1 MHSRSFPVTGSS
13 VASKSFLP
21 RMVSKRTT
29 VLKTTTRVRTK
40 TTVSSAPFLPFAAA
54 GKFPQ
59 RRGFCGGVRVVSSS
73 SSSSG
78 RGGGGTEGGSG
89 DEEEEEE
96 KDDDDSTEKEE
107 KEARKEAETPPPL
120 PESLSRGA
128 ADASRRAPIPPGG
141 PRRRRRPDERLK
153 TKEEEE
159 EENKKFEKLQNS
171 LFLSLLVTEGAIK
184 GSAMTALGL
193 LLNVKVIDSFRFLSE
208 SASGGDGDVV
218 LLGTG
223 VSSAVGV
230 GIACAMPLVLIDF
243 AIMNLFFPSETS
255 TSPSSSD
262 ASDAPSLRTA
272 VSNYAKEASL
282 NNPCLNMPFYKDAIV
297 ASVARVA
304 DSFACVFT
312 LGFLFTW
319 ITERGVE
326 YGFEVYE
333 IENTTKWLAL
343 AATVLGKEAMIFY
356 QSYRRKGFG
365 AGGGADGEKAG
376 GKKEKRAPG
385 MRAYVVT
392 RDKITGKEKMEEITA
407 ENIEAKKK
415 RGEKLEPQE
424 LAIESA
430 MYNMNVRSTIDNWR
444 ERISNG
450 LLGFSFVVS
459 GGNGAAPLVGGL
471 LGDLLFC
478 VYQRNN
484 VKKYLEKY
492 GVDDENNSSSSSSS
506 SRSRSSSSSSRSR
519 SSSSSSCSSGNKM
532 RTSIAVA
539 KARQRE
545 MQSVLVKKMKEKE
558 GETNNTSASESV
570 GTSSGTNSTSSQK
583 INDMIQA
590 VQKEASLV
598 ARLVVEADEKESLL
612 SSSSTPARA
621 TKPNAERKAFKTLE
635 NKLPKLMT
643 GLFDGETPELSE
655 YEVAFK
661 EASNFL
667 RTEKAS
673 LESKIQSFDESIE
686 KYRAMFAF
694 IFSNDDVNDEDE
706 DDVREKE
713 NECRR
718 ETNLEVGKKTKDEG
732 GGTAVEAKEEDDGA
746 SFAEKFANFF

>member
-1 MHSRSFPVTGSS
+1 M
-13 VASKSFLP
+13 
-21 RMVSKRTT
+21 
-29 VLKTTTRVRTK
+29 
-40 TTVSSAPFLPFAAA
+40 
-54 GKFPQ
+54 
-59 RRGFCGGVRVVSSS
+59 VSSS
-73 SSSSG
+73 SSSSSSS
-78 RGGGGTEGGSG
+78 GGGTGGGTGGGSG

-96 KDDDDSTEKEE
+96 KDDSTEKEE
-107 KEARKEAETPPPL
+107 KEEEKEASSSSSARETPPL
-120 PESLSRGA
+120 PESLSRGSA
-128 ADASRRAPIPPGG
+128 AAGRAPILPGG

-193 LLNVKVIDSFRFLSE
+193 LLNVKVIDSFQFLSE
-208 SASGGDGDVV
+208 SASGSNGDVV

-230 GIACAMPLVLIDF
+230 GIACAIPLVLIDF

-255 TSPSSSD
+255 TSSSSD
-262 ASDAPSLRTA
+262 ASDAPSLKTA

-319 ITERGVE
+319 ITERCVE

-356 QSYRRKGFG
+356 QSYRRRGFG
-365 AGGGADGEKAG
+365 AGGGAGGEKAG
-376 GKKEKRAPG
+376 DKKEERAPG

-392 RDKITGKEKMEEITA
+392 RDKISGKEKMEEITA

-492 GVDDENNSSSSSSS
+492 GVDDENNSSSSGGS
-506 SRSRSSSSSSRSR
+506 SRSRSSSSSSS
-519 SSSSSSCSSGNKM
+519 SSGNKM

-545 MQSVLVKKMKEKE
+545 MQSVLAKKMKEKE
-558 GETNNTSASESV
+558 GETNNTTASENV

-583 INDMIQA
+583 INDMIQT

-621 TKPNAERKAFKTLE
+621 TKLNAERKAFKTLE

-661 EASNFL
+661 EASNLL
-667 RTEKAS
+667 RAEKAS

-694 IFSNDDVNDEDE
+694 IFSNDDVNDDE

-713 NECRR
+713 NEFRR
-718 ETNLEVGKKTKDEG
+718 ETNLEVGKKTKDDG
-732 GGTAVEAKEEDDGA
+732 GGRAKVEAKEDDGA

>member
-1 MHSRSFPVTGSS
+1 MHSRSVPATGSVVS
-13 VASKSFLP
+13 SFLP
-21 RMVSKRTT
+21 GMISKRTT
-29 VLKTTTRVRTK
+29 VLKTTTRLQTK
-40 TTVSSAPFLPFAAA
+40 TTVSSKPRAA
-54 GKFPQ
+54 GKFP
-59 RRGFCGGVRVVSSS
+59 RRGFCGGVRVVSSSS

-96 KDDDDSTEKEE
+96 KDDDSTEKEV
-107 KEARKEAETPPPL
+107 KDARKEAETPPPL

-128 ADASRRAPIPPGG
+128 AAASRRAPILPGG

-255 TSPSSSD
+255 TSSSSSD

-365 AGGGADGEKAG
+365 AGGGAGGEKAG
-376 GKKEKRAPG
+376 DKKEKRAPG

-492 GVDDENNSSSSSSS
+492 GVDDESNSSNSSSSSS
-506 SRSRSSSSSSRSR
+506 
-519 SSSSSSCSSGNKM
+519 SSGNKM

-558 GETNNTSASESV
+558 GETNNTTASESV
-570 GTSSGTNSTSSQK
+570 GTSSSTNSTSSQK
-583 INDMIQA
+583 INDMIQT

-621 TKPNAERKAFKTLE
+621 TRLNAERKAFKTLE

-713 NECRR
+713 NEVRR

>member
-1 MHSRSFPVTGSS
+1 MHSRAFPATGS
-13 VASKSFLP
+13 VASSSLPP

-29 VLKTTTRVRTK
+29 VLKTTTRLRTK
-40 TTVSSAPFLPFAAA
+40 TTVSGSSTPFLPFAAA
-54 GKFPQ
+54 GKFP

-96 KDDDDSTEKEE
+96 KDDDSTEKEE
-107 KEARKEAETPPPL
+107 KEARKEWETPPPL

-128 ADASRRAPIPPGG
+128 AAAGRAPILPGG

-356 QSYRRKGFG
+356 ESYRRKGFG

-392 RDKITGKEKMEEITA
+392 RDKITGKEKMEEITT

-492 GVDDENNSSSSSSS
+492 GVDDESNSSNSSSS
-506 SRSRSSSSSSRSR
+506 SRSRSSSSSSS
-519 SSSSSSCSSGNKM
+519 SSGNKM

-558 GETNNTSASESV
+558 GETNNTTASESV
-570 GTSSGTNSTSSQK
+570 GTSSSTNSTSSQK

-621 TKPNAERKAFKTLE
+621 TRLNAERKAFKTLE

-713 NECRR
+713 NEVRR

>member
-1 MHSRSFPVTGSS
+1 MHSRSFPVTGS
-13 VASKSFLP
+13 VASSFLP

-29 VLKTTTRVRTK
+29 VLKTTTLSLQTK
-40 TTVSSAPFLPFAAA
+40 TTVSSTPFLPFAAA

-96 KDDDDSTEKEE
+96 KDDDSTEKEV
-107 KEARKEAETPPPL
+107 KDVRKEAETPPPL

-128 ADASRRAPIPPGG
+128 AAAGRAPILPGG

-255 TSPSSSD
+255 TSSSSD

-319 ITERGVE
+319 ITERGIE

-356 QSYRRKGFG
+356 ESYRRKGFG

-478 VYQRNN
+478 VYQRKN

-492 GVDDENNSSSSSSS
+492 GVDDESNSSNSSSSSS
-506 SRSRSSSSSSRSR
+506 
-519 SSSSSSCSSGNKM
+519 SSGNKM

-558 GETNNTSASESV
+558 GETNNTTASESV
-570 GTSSGTNSTSSQK
+570 GTSSSTNSTSSQK
-583 INDMIQA
+583 INDMIQT

-621 TKPNAERKAFKTLE
+621 TRLNDERKAFKTLE

-694 IFSNDDVNDEDE
+694 IFSNDDVGDEDE

-732 GGTAVEAKEEDDGA
+732 GRTAVEAKEEDDGA

>member
-1 MHSRSFPVTGSS
+1 M
-13 VASKSFLP
+13 
-21 RMVSKRTT
+21 
-29 VLKTTTRVRTK
+29 
-40 TTVSSAPFLPFAAA
+40 
-54 GKFPQ
+54 
-59 RRGFCGGVRVVSSS
+59 VSSS
-73 SSSSG
+73 SSSSSSS
-78 RGGGGTEGGSG
+78 GGGTGGGTGGGSG

-96 KDDDDSTEKEE
+96 KDDSTEKEE
-107 KEARKEAETPPPL
+107 KEEEKEASSSSSARETPPL

-128 ADASRRAPIPPGG
+128 AAAGRAPILPGG

-193 LLNVKVIDSFRFLSE
+193 LLNVKVIDSFQFLSE
-208 SASGGDGDVV
+208 SASGSNGDVV

-230 GIACAMPLVLIDF
+230 GIACAIPLVLIDF

-255 TSPSSSD
+255 TSSSSD
-262 ASDAPSLRTA
+262 ASDAPSLKTA

-319 ITERGVE
+319 ITERCVE

-356 QSYRRKGFG
+356 QSYRRRGFG
-365 AGGGADGEKAG
+365 AGGGAGGEKAG
-376 GKKEKRAPG
+376 DKKEERAPG

-492 GVDDENNSSSSSSS
+492 GVDDENNSSSSGGS
-506 SRSRSSSSSSRSR
+506 SRSRSSSSSSS
-519 SSSSSSCSSGNKM
+519 SSGNKM

-545 MQSVLVKKMKEKE
+545 MQSVLAKKMKEKE
-558 GETNNTSASESV
+558 GETNNTTASENV

-583 INDMIQA
+583 INDMIQT

-621 TKPNAERKAFKTLE
+621 TKLNAERKAFKTLE

-661 EASNFL
+661 EASNLL
-667 RTEKAS
+667 RAEKAS

-694 IFSNDDVNDEDE
+694 IFSNDDVNDDE

-713 NECRR
+713 NEFRR
-718 ETNLEVGKKTKDEG
+718 ETNLEVGKKTKDDG
-732 GGTAVEAKEEDDGA
+732 GGRAKVEAKEDDGA

>member
-1 MHSRSFPVTGSS
+1 M
-13 VASKSFLP
+13 
-21 RMVSKRTT
+21 
-29 VLKTTTRVRTK
+29 
-40 TTVSSAPFLPFAAA
+40 
-54 GKFPQ
+54 
-59 RRGFCGGVRVVSSS
+59 VSSS
-73 SSSSG
+73 SSSSSSSS
-78 RGGGGTEGGSG
+78 GGGTGGGTGGGSG

-96 KDDDDSTEKEE
+96 KDDSTEKEE
-107 KEARKEAETPPPL
+107 KEEEKEASSSSSARETPPL

-128 ADASRRAPIPPGG
+128 AAAGRAPILPGG

-193 LLNVKVIDSFRFLSE
+193 LLNVKVIDSFQFLSE
-208 SASGGDGDVV
+208 SASGSNGDVV

-230 GIACAMPLVLIDF
+230 GIACAIPLVLIDF

-255 TSPSSSD
+255 TSSSSD
-262 ASDAPSLRTA
+262 ASDAPSLKTA

-319 ITERGVE
+319 ITERCVE

-356 QSYRRKGFG
+356 QSYRRRGFG
-365 AGGGADGEKAG
+365 AGGGAGGEKAG
-376 GKKEKRAPG
+376 DKKEERAPG

-392 RDKITGKEKMEEITA
+392 RDKISGKEKMEEITA

-492 GVDDENNSSSSSSS
+492 GVDDENNSSSSSGS
-506 SRSRSSSSSSRSR
+506 SRSRSSSSSSS
-519 SSSSSSCSSGNKM
+519 SSGNKM

-545 MQSVLVKKMKEKE
+545 MQSVLAKKMKEKE
-558 GETNNTSASESV
+558 GETNNTTASENV

-583 INDMIQA
+583 INDMIQT

-621 TKPNAERKAFKTLE
+621 TKLNAERKAFKTLE

-661 EASNFL
+661 EASNLL
-667 RTEKAS
+667 RAEKAS

-694 IFSNDDVNDEDE
+694 IFSNDDVNDDE

-713 NECRR
+713 NEFRR
-718 ETNLEVGKKTKDEG
+718 ETNLEVGKKTKDDG
-732 GGTAVEAKEEDDGA
+732 GGRAKVEAKEDDGA

>member
-1 MHSRSFPVTGSS
+1 
-13 VASKSFLP
+13 
-21 RMVSKRTT
+21 
-29 VLKTTTRVRTK
+29 
-40 TTVSSAPFLPFAAA
+40 
-54 GKFPQ
+54 
-59 RRGFCGGVRVVSSS
+59 
-73 SSSSG
+73 
-78 RGGGGTEGGSG
+78 
-89 DEEEEEE
+89 
-96 KDDDDSTEKEE
+96 
-107 KEARKEAETPPPL
+107 
-120 PESLSRGA
+120 
-128 ADASRRAPIPPGG
+128 
-141 PRRRRRPDERLK
+141 
-153 TKEEEE
+153 
-159 EENKKFEKLQNS
+159 
-171 LFLSLLVTEGAIK
+171 
-184 GSAMTALGL
+184 
-193 LLNVKVIDSFRFLSE
+193 
-208 SASGGDGDVV
+208 
-218 LLGTG
+218 
-223 VSSAVGV
+223 
-230 GIACAMPLVLIDF
+230 
-243 AIMNLFFPSETS
+243 
-255 TSPSSSD
+255 
-262 ASDAPSLRTA
+262 
-272 VSNYAKEASL
+272 
-282 NNPCLNMPFYKDAIV
+282 
-297 ASVARVA
+297 
-304 DSFACVFT
+304 
-312 LGFLFTW
+312 
-319 ITERGVE
+319 
-326 YGFEVYE
+326 
-333 IENTTKWLAL
+333 
-343 AATVLGKEAMIFY
+343 
-356 QSYRRKGFG
+356 
-365 AGGGADGEKAG
+365 
-376 GKKEKRAPG
+376 
-385 MRAYVVT
+385 VVT

-506 SRSRSSSSSSRSR
+506 SRSRSSSSSRSR